1 MTENQAWNLLVE
13 LLAHKG
19 QLKVITSEVDE
30 NHPPTMTPL
39 NPAYFVQHDVVKI
52 EVKKVKDKIDRLRA
66 YTEEGDY
73 CEGMPKALL
82 FRLTEH
88 NVLGIPNT
96 RG

>member
-1 MTENQAWNLLVE
+1 MTQNQAWNLLVE

-30 NHPPTMTPL
+30 NRPPNITPL

-52 EVKKVKDKIDRLRA
+52 EVTKVAGKIDRLRA

-73 CEGMPKALL
+73 CEGLPLALL
-82 FRLTEH
+82 HKLTEH